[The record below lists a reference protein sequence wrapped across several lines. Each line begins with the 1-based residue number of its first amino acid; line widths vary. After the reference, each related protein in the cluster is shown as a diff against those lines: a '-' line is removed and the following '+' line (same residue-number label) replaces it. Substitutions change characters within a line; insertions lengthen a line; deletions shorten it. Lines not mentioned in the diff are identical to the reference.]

1 MRYNSMKNRII
12 YFLAA
17 LISIIGIGLLIFS
30 SYLQIQAKT
39 YKSMFWHI
47 IEITI
52 LLIAAFYYFKSAIK
66 NTGDDKEQDEDSKL
80 KTLETNSKAKSLDI
94 ISNLSFWCG
103 FILMIYASIQLKED
117 VHFSYILFAISG
129 TLTIIW
135 LITLVTQLF
144 YILKYSR
151 KMDDP
156 KK

>member
-1 MRYNSMKNRII
+1 
-12 YFLAA
+12 
-17 LISIIGIGLLIFS
+17 
-30 SYLQIQAKT
+30 
-39 YKSMFWHI
+39 
-47 IEITI
+47 
-52 LLIAAFYYFKSAIK
+52 
-66 NTGDDKEQDEDSKL
+66 
-80 KTLETNSKAKSLDI
+80 
-94 ISNLSFWCG
+94 
-103 FILMIYASIQLKED
+103 MIYASIQLKED